1 MLDIAAVMP
10 VYNEEE
16 GVEGAVGGCVAAL
29 AATGASF
36 RAMVLD
42 DGSTDG
48 TPAVLERLAGDAR
61 VEVVRKRNSGHG
73 PTILEGYRRVA
84 GRARWVFQLDS
95 DDEIPISSFAALW
108 AAREQAD
115 AVVGVRTRR
124 RQPLPRRLVTR
135 ASRLA
140 VRMLFGAAV
149 TDVNCPFRLIRGE
162 VLARLVDRIPFDT
175 YAPNVALSGL
185 LARER
190 RPVANVPVPVVER
203 ASRTASLAGWRAVA
217 TGLQALQQT
226 VAIRRTNG

>member
-1 MLDIAAVMP
+1 MLDLVAVMP

-16 GVEGAVGGCVAAL
+16 GVESAVGDCVAAL
-29 AATGASF
+29 AETGAAF
-36 RAMVLD
+36 RAVVLD
-42 DGSTDG
+42 DGSTDR
-48 TPAVLERLAGDAR
+48 TPEVLERLAADPR
-61 VEVVRKRNSGHG
+61 VEVISKLNTGHG

-108 AAREQAD
+108 AAREAAD

-135 ASRLA
+135 ASRVA
-140 VRMLFGAAV
+140 VRVLFGGAV
-149 TDVNCPFRLIRGE
+149 TDVNCPFRLIRGD
-162 VLARLVDRIPFDT
+162 VLARLVDRIPPDT
-175 YAPNVALSGL
+175 FAPNVALSGL

-226 VAIRRTNG
+226 VAIRRSHG